1 MIQVIDFRGLI
12 LNLEGLDNSVRTEH
26 LDHHGM
32 VAALCDDLNIVEGIN
47 KRIGSDDPRRVIQPG
62 TAVKAMIMNL
72 TFRSPMFAKLYFFFI
87 NSLEIIKY

>member
-1 MIQVIDFRGLI
+1 LIQVIDFRGLI
-12 LNLEGLDNSVRTEH
+12 LNLEGLDNSVRTER

-62 TAVKAMIMNL
+62 TAVKAMI
-72 TFRSPMFAKLYFFFI
+72 I
-87 NSLEIIKY
+87 NGGITYKGQN